1 MNAMRAL
8 LAALMLCAAATP
20 GAAQVGHAPGSSP
33 YRDIYEGHSVT
44 AMFGH
49 LGGDGG
55 RFGIGPHSGN
65 SYGIRYDIRAGS
77 TVQMGLGFARADL
90 DRLIVDPFV
99 ALADRVSGPV
109 KQTVTFA
116 EANLQLNVTGGKTWH
131 RLAPFVATSVGLTFP
146 SGTAADTSGF
156 EFGKK
161 IYLAPTIGTRIF
173 VTNRIHLRAEA
184 RAMFWKLK
192 YPASFQQEPALEPG
206 TVDNPNA
213 VISDGRVSEWSA
225 TSWLQVGLGYSVSF

>member
-33 YRDIYEGHSVT
+33 YRDIYKGHSVT